1 MKRPPYDLKPSTE
14 AVLRSV
20 AIRLGT
26 WNVVT
31 LQLQAGTNVFAAKRA
46 VDIWKEAALIR
57 PDGRRVG
64 DLLRWVWIG
73 EPTVEDQKAGATFAE
88 RQRAGG
94 TKHGNLWRAM
104 TLLKEFCPTDLM
116 AMSCTDLVPVSLKD
130 AHIYCQLLLK
140 AEYLRVQQKAV
151 PGRREASYRLI
162 RNTGPLPPME
172 RRVRAVIDQNEGKVT
187 YLSGGIA

>member
-1 MKRPPYDLKPSTE
+1 
-14 AVLRSV
+14 
-20 AIRLGT
+20 
-26 WNVVT
+26 
-31 LQLQAGTNVFAAKRA
+31 
-46 VDIWKEAALIR
+46 
-57 PDGRRVG
+57 
-64 DLLRWVWIG
+64 
-73 EPTVEDQKAGATFAE
+73 
-88 RQRAGG
+88 
-94 TKHGNLWRAM
+94 
-104 TLLKEFCPTDLM
+104 M